1 MISTALGWGSNREE
15 REKKKSQTSQN
26 TIIKLKPYLQL
37 LIMNIT

>member
-1 MISTALGWGSNREE
+1 MIRTAVGWGSNREE
-15 REKKKSQTSQN
+15 REKKKSQTSWN